1 MTMAKKKRKHYIKLN
16 NKIRDI
22 FNGKPFDEGIESVD
36 DDLLT
41 SLILLTGIQLSSMD
55 RESMIRNLRR
65 IWSEGEYRIRKEIVD
80 FLLSSRGS
88 DLKNRQNR
96 QKEKSTIDIVSDMI
110 SDLNCSRDEEEELL
124 QYFLDSGSGKIN
136 KSKLQNRLQY
146 IRMRE
151 KRDRIMRIATASLN
165 LDDRL
170 EFTDEFIFRLS
181 KHIFI
186 KYLTV
191 KSEPLDIDKLASM
204 SDEELSEY
212 IKIIKEKAVR
222 EKELQIDEFAA
233 KLERHRYLNQ
243 DTIEE
248 AIRKMNPDTD
258 LIHIPLPAEV
268 VERVILSTLPE
279 DYKLFVMESDEHFL
293 IQRESTIELYGSE
306 IKYIVKLSYGKKF
319 IYASVWD
326 SRDLPVLEDLSS
338 VEEDMKRHFS
348 VSLDTL
354 YKRML
359 EQADG
364 LDIESDDIQK
374 HIITF
379 LEPQLNASGNL
390 KIKEKTKRR
399 ILYHFSEYLKPLK
412 EKKMREELLAKTIKD
427 FKLLYPIAR
436 KLKRKITFHVG
447 PTNSGKTW
455 SAMQRLKKADSG
467 YYLAPLRL
475 LALEGYE
482 SMLNDGIKASLI
494 TGEEEIIDEESTHIS
509 STIEM
514 LNSDVE
520 VDVCVIDEIQMI
532 SDRDRGWAWTNALIG
547 APAKEVILTGS
558 ENALSAVEEICRYL
572 GEELKVIH
580 FERKNPLTLMD
591 KPVALK
597 KIKAGSAVVAFSRK
611 EVLSLKQQLSEKFSV
626 SVVYGNLSP
635 EVRREEAR
643 RFREGES
650 EILVAT
656 DAIAMGLNLPI
667 KTLLFS
673 RDNKFDGVK
682 RRELNISEVLQIAGR
697 AGRYG
702 IHEEGFVGAVD
713 KATLNTIKEKIY
725 QTPPD
730 VTAPFTVMASL
741 EHVLLISEILES
753 EKLTEILGFF
763 SENMEFDGPF
773 TASNIDS
780 MLEVATIVDEYDI
793 DLKARYHLSCAPV
806 SLGSPYIESIFHRY
820 LRDLEKGEIVKY
832 IPPRKLPQYAV
843 TNEEMLNAEDRVKEV
858 SLYLWLSFKFPES
871 FPDTESAKE
880 SRYIL
885 NGFIERSLQ
894 KGDFGKKCRVC
905 GKRMDYT
912 FRYNICDK
920 CFKCKRV
927 PNSEKSSIK
936 WNKNRRYRGK

>member
-1 MTMAKKKRKHYIKLN
+1 MAKKKRKHYIKLN

-22 FNGKPFDEGIESVD
+22 FDGKPFDEGIENVD
-36 DDLLT
+36 DDILT
-41 SLILLTGIQLSSMD
+41 SLVLLTGIHLSSME

-65 IWSEGEYRIRKEIVD
+65 IWSEGEYRIRKDIVD
-80 FLLSSRGS
+80 FLLSSKGGNT
-88 DLKNRQNR
+88 KNRQKR
-96 QKEKSTIDIVSDMI
+96 QKEKSTIEVI
-110 SDLNCSRDEEEELL
+110 SELISELNCNRDEEEELL

-136 KSKLQNRLQY
+136 KSKLLNRLQY

-151 KRDRIMRIATASLN
+151 KRDRVMRIASASLD

-181 KHIFI
+181 QHSFV

-204 SDEELSEY
+204 SDEELSIY
-212 IKIIKEKAVR
+212 IQRVKDTAVR
-222 EKELQIDEFAA
+222 EKEYQIDEFVANIE
-233 KLERHRYLNQ
+233 KNRYL
-243 DTIEE
+243 DRETVED
-248 AIRKMNPDTD
+248 AIRKMYPDTD
-258 LIHIPLPAEV
+258 LMHIPLPAEV
-268 VERVILSTLPE
+268 VERVILTTMPN
-279 DYKLFVMESDEHFL
+279 DFKVFVMESDEHFL
-293 IQRESTIELYGSE
+293 IHKESTLEIYGSE
-306 IKYIVKLSYGKKF
+306 IRYIVKLSYGKNF
-319 IYASVWD
+319 MYASIWD
-326 SRDLPVLEDLSS
+326 SRDLPVLEDLSA
-338 VEEDMKRHFS
+338 VEEDMKRHFFVS
-348 VSLDTL
+348 VETL
-354 YKRML
+354 YNRML

-364 LDIESDDIQK
+364 LDIDSDEIEK

-412 EKKMREELLAKTIKD
+412 EKKMREELLAKTIRD
-427 FKLLYPIAR
+427 FKLLYPVAR
-436 KLKRKITFHVG
+436 KLKRQITFHVG

-455 SAMQRLKKADSG
+455 SAMQRLKRAESG

-482 SMLNDGIKASLI
+482 SMLDDGIKASLI

-547 APAKEVILTGS
+547 APAKEIILTGS

-580 FERKNPLTLMD
+580 FERKNRLTVMEQ
-591 KPVALK
+591 PIPLK

-635 EVRREEAR
+635 EVRRDEAR

-673 RDNKFDGVK
+673 RDNKFDGIK
-682 RRELNISEVLQIAGR
+682 RRELNAGEIQQIAGR

-741 EHVLLISEILES
+741 EHVLLISKILES

-806 SLGSPYIESIFHRY
+806 SLGSPYIESVFHRY
-820 LRDLEKGEIVKY
+820 LRDLEKGETVKY

-871 FPDTESAKE
+871 FPDTEAAKE

-894 KGDFGKKCRVC
+894 KGDFGKQCRVC
-905 GKRMDYT
+905 GKRLDYA

-920 CFKCKRV
+920 CFKSKRI
-927 PNSEKSSIK
+927 PASEKSSTK
-936 WNKNRRYRGK
+936 RNKKRRNRGK